1 MGDNSTGNKR
11 LVISQ
16 QERMAL
22 TIVHGAGCTKE
33 ERLPADIE
41 IREGGSLEIVIVSLS
56 GGDSAA
62 DGGFSLAT
70 DIRLTGENASC
81 RIYGA
86 AICKGN
92 DGTEMKINVRH
103 LAENCTSTQSF
114 RTIASGNAK
123 CGFHGK
129 ITVAPGAQRTEAY
142 QESHGILLSENARIE
157 TLPQLEIY
165 ADDVKCSHGATI
177 GKLDENQI
185 FYMRS
190 RGISEKNAR
199 DILLRAFV
207 SPIIGMI
214 HEATDKERI
223 GLHVDNLLISI

>member
-1 MGDNSTGNKR
+1 MGDNGTGNRR

-22 TIVHGAGCTKE
+22 TIIHGAGSAKE
-33 ERLPADIE
+33 EKLPEDIE

-142 QESHGILLSENARIE
+142 QESH
-157 TLPQLEIY
+157 
-165 ADDVKCSHGATI
+165 SHGATI

-214 HEATDKERI
+214 HEEADRERV
-223 GLHVDNLLISI
+223 GLYVDNLLISI